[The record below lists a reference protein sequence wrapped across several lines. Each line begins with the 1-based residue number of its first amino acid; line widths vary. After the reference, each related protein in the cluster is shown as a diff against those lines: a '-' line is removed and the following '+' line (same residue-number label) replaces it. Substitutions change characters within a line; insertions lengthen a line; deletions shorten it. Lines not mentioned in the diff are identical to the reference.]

1 MKLCINYLMSGTDE
15 KVSLNFCAKIL
26 ENLKVLLS
34 RRKPYTENRKLNSGN
49 CRCACMCV
57 FFFLWDIVIL

>member
-1 MKLCINYLMSGTDE
+1 MSGTDE

-34 RRKPYTENRKLNSGN
+34 RRKPYTENRKLTRETVSVHV
-49 CRCACMCV
+49 CV
-57 FFFLWDIVIL
+57 CFFFHGIL